1 MSSIKILWA
10 HPERNLFNQIA
21 MFSVSG
27 LAMSLALTFAFNL
40 QVPVW
45 I

>member
-21 MFSVSG
+21 MFSVSRPCDVAG
-27 LAMSLALTFAFNL
+27 AGVHLRSADSR
-40 QVPVW
+40 W